1 MEEGVEAEKGG
12 RGVAPGPGDPV
23 RPLQGLPVELG
34 HGVDEAAK
42 EVWPRV
48 LPVVPAVK
56 LRVLQAEVR
65 GEVHEDGG
73 QGAVAVKLPGE
84 DPVGQGQDQDV
95 RGLQLL
101 RGDELEVRASSEVGV
116 DEVDGLAREAPRGHL
131 LHFQIG
137 VGKGE
142 PQELSPGVP
151 RGPHDGKGFLTGHG
165 ATS

>member
-1 MEEGVEAEKGG
+1 M
-12 RGVAPGPGDPV
+12 
-23 RPLQGLPVELG
+23 
-34 HGVDEAAK
+34 
-42 EVWPRV
+42 

-116 DEVDGLAREAPRGHL
+116 DEVDGLAREAPEVTC
-131 LHFQIG
+131 F
-137 VGKGE
+137 
-142 PQELSPGVP
+142 
-151 RGPHDGKGFLTGHG
+151 
-165 ATS
+165 TSR